1 MCRPGRP
8 RDKGGDSMCQH
19 AIQFYENDRFLCDE
33 VARFVHEGLHAS
45 ESVVVIAT
53 RAHRDAIESEL
64 KRQARFEDC
73 LPAGGA
79 KLIWRDA
86 DDMLSALL
94 VNGWPDAARCED
106 VLGALVDEASDSG
119 KVPVRAF
126 GEMVALLCAAGN
138 PEAALHLE
146 QLWNEL
152 ARHRAF
158 SLLCAYPTRVFHD
171 DERRHRFY
179 AICAAHSEIL
189 PSEAFQATPADPIRF
204 HLAVATL
211 HQKTRALESE
221 VADRK
226 AAERALSELAAHQ
239 NRIREDERKRI
250 AREIHDE
257 LGSVLTGIKA
267 YVSVAVERA
276 SREGRAPDQQL
287 IDASELAD
295 VALETVRRVIT
306 DLRPSVLDDLG
317 IWVALEWYLDQ
328 MQRQSGLQCSLA
340 IDPWISEMPECSTA
354 LFRIV
359 QEALTNAVRHAEA
372 SAMHVRVRRVDG
384 FAVFEISDNGKGME
398 TAQLFAQQSW
408 GIAGMNERARH
419 FGGDLTVTGTPGAGT
434 TVALRLPLET
444 LHAS

>member
-1 MCRPGRP
+1 MCR
-8 RDKGGDSMCQH
+8 H
-19 AIQFYENDRFLCDE
+19 AVQFYETDQFLCDE
-33 VARFVHEGLHAS
+33 VARFVCEGLRAG
-45 ESVVVIAT
+45 ESVIVVTT
-53 RAHRDAIESEL
+53 RLHREAIESKL
-64 KRQARFEDC
+64 KQQARFEDSQ
-73 LPAGGA
+73 PAGGA
-79 KLIWRDA
+79 RLIWRDA
-86 DDMLSALL
+86 DETLSALL
-94 VNGWPDAARCED
+94 VNGWPDAARCEN

-119 KVPVRAF
+119 KVPARVF
-126 GEMVALLCAAGN
+126 GEMVAVLCAAGN

-152 ARHRAF
+152 ARHHAF
-158 SLLCAYPTRVFHD
+158 SRLCAYPMRVFAGEEGRQAFH
-171 DERRHRFY
+171 
-179 AICAAHSEIL
+179 AICAAHFEVM
-189 PSEAFQATPADPIRF
+189 PSEAFEATPADPIRF

-211 HQKTRALESE
+211 HQKARALQSE

-239 NRIREDERKRI
+239 NRIREEERKRI

-267 YVSVAVERA
+267 YVSVAVDRA
-276 SREGRAPDQQL
+276 RREGRVPDRQL

-306 DLRPSVLDDLG
+306 DLRPSVLDELG

-328 MQRQSGLQCSLA
+328 MQRQSGLHCSLA
-340 IDPWISEMPECSTA
+340 IDPCIAEMQVGPECSTA

-372 SAMHVRVRRVDG
+372 SAMHVRVRRQGG
-384 FAVFEISDNGKGME
+384 FAVFEISDNGKGLDA
-398 TAQLFAQQSW
+398 AQVFAQQSW

-434 TVALRLPLET
+434 TVALRLLLET
-444 LHAS
+444 LLAS

>member
-1 MCRPGRP
+1 MCR
-8 RDKGGDSMCQH
+8 H
-19 AIQFYENDRFLCDE
+19 AVQFYETDRFLCDE
-33 VARFVHEGLHAS
+33 VARFVCEGLRAG
-45 ESVVVIAT
+45 ESVIVVTT
-53 RAHRDAIESEL
+53 RLHREAIESKL
-64 KRQARFEDC
+64 KQQARFEDSQ
-73 LPAGGA
+73 PAGGA
-79 KLIWRDA
+79 RLIWRDA
-86 DDMLSALL
+86 DETLSALL
-94 VNGWPDAARCED
+94 VNGWPDAARCEN

-119 KVPVRAF
+119 KVPARVF
-126 GEMVALLCAAGN
+126 GEMVAVLCAAGN

-152 ARHRAF
+152 ARHHAF
-158 SLLCAYPTRVFHD
+158 SRLCAYPMRVFAGEDGRQAFH
-171 DERRHRFY
+171 
-179 AICAAHSEIL
+179 AICAAHFEVM
-189 PSEAFQATPADPIRF
+189 PSEAFEATPADPIRF

-211 HQKTRALESE
+211 HQKARALQSE

-239 NRIREDERKRI
+239 NRIREEERKRI

-267 YVSVAVERA
+267 YVSVAVDRA
-276 SREGRAPDQQL
+276 RREGRVPDRQL

-306 DLRPSVLDDLG
+306 DLRPSVLDELG

-328 MQRQSGLQCSLA
+328 MQRQSGLHCSLA
-340 IDPWISEMPECSTA
+340 IDPCIAEMQVGPECSTA

-372 SAMHVRVRRVDG
+372 SAMHVRVRRQGG
-384 FAVFEISDNGKGME
+384 FAVFEISDNGKGLDA
-398 TAQLFAQQSW
+398 AQLFAQQSW

-434 TVALRLPLET
+434 TVALRLLLET
-444 LHAS
+444 LLAS

>member
-1 MCRPGRP
+1 MCR
-8 RDKGGDSMCQH
+8 H
-19 AIQFYENDRFLCDE
+19 AVQFYENDRFLCDE
-33 VARFVHEGLHAS
+33 VARFAHEGLRAG

-53 RAHRDAIESEL
+53 RPHREAIESEL
-64 KRQARFEDC
+64 KQQTRCEDS

-79 KLIWRDA
+79 KLVWRDA
-86 DDMLSALL
+86 DETLSALL
-94 VNGWPDAARCED
+94 VNGWPDAARCKD

-119 KVPVRAF
+119 KVPARAF
-126 GEMVALLCAAGN
+126 CEMVALLCAAGN
-138 PEAALHLE
+138 PEAALRLE

-152 ARHRAF
+152 AWHHAF
-158 SLLCAYPTRVFHD
+158 SLRCAYPTRVFAGEEGRQAFH
-171 DERRHRFY
+171 
-179 AICAAHSEIL
+179 AICAAHSEVM

-211 HQKTRALESE
+211 HQKTRTLESE

-267 YVSVAVERA
+267 YVSVAVDRA

-306 DLRPSVLDDLG
+306 DLRPSVLDELG

-340 IDPWISEMPECSTA
+340 IDPWISEMQVGPQCSTA

-372 SAMHVRVRRVDG
+372 SAMHVRVRREDG
-384 FAVFEISDNGKGME
+384 FAVVDISDNGKGME
-398 TAQLFAQQSW
+398 AAQLFAQQSW

-419 FGGDLTVTGTPGAGT
+419 FGGDLTVTGRPGAGT
-434 TVALRLPLET
+434 TVALRLPLER
-444 LHAS
+444 LLAS

>member
-1 MCRPGRP
+1 MCR
-8 RDKGGDSMCQH
+8 H
-19 AIQFYENDRFLCDE
+19 AVQFYETDRFLCDE
-33 VARFVHEGLHAS
+33 VARFVCEGLRAG
-45 ESVVVIAT
+45 ESVVVVTT
-53 RAHRDAIESEL
+53 RLHREAIESKL
-64 KRQARFEDC
+64 KQQARFEDSQ
-73 LPAGGA
+73 PAGGA
-79 KLIWRDA
+79 RLIWRDA
-86 DDMLSALL
+86 DETLSALL
-94 VNGWPDAARCED
+94 VNGWPDAARCEN

-119 KVPVRAF
+119 KVPARVF
-126 GEMVALLCAAGN
+126 GEMVAVLCAAGN

-152 ARHRAF
+152 ARHHAF
-158 SLLCAYPTRVFHD
+158 SRLCAYPMRVFAGEEGRQAFH
-171 DERRHRFY
+171 
-179 AICAAHSEIL
+179 AICAAHFEVM
-189 PSEAFQATPADPIRF
+189 PSEAFEATPADPIRF

-211 HQKTRALESE
+211 HQKARALQSE

-239 NRIREDERKRI
+239 NRIREEERKRI

-267 YVSVAVERA
+267 YVSVAVDRA
-276 SREGRAPDQQL
+276 RREGRVPDRQL

-306 DLRPSVLDDLG
+306 DLRPSVLDELG

-328 MQRQSGLQCSLA
+328 MQRQSGLHCSLA
-340 IDPWISEMPECSTA
+340 IDPCIAEMQVGPECSTA

-372 SAMHVRVRRVDG
+372 SAMHVRVRRQGG
-384 FAVFEISDNGKGME
+384 FAVFEISDNGKGLDA
-398 TAQLFAQQSW
+398 AQLFAQQSW

-434 TVALRLPLET
+434 TVALRLLLET
-444 LHAS
+444 LLAS

>member
-1 MCRPGRP
+1 MCR
-8 RDKGGDSMCQH
+8 H
-19 AIQFYENDRFLCDE
+19 AVQFYETDQFLCDE
-33 VARFVHEGLHAS
+33 VARFVCEGLRAG
-45 ESVVVIAT
+45 ESVIVVTT
-53 RAHRDAIESEL
+53 RLHREAIESKL
-64 KRQARFEDC
+64 KQQARFEDSQ
-73 LPAGGA
+73 PAGGA
-79 KLIWRDA
+79 RLIWRDA
-86 DDMLSALL
+86 DETLSALL
-94 VNGWPDAARCED
+94 VNGWPDAARCEN

-119 KVPVRAF
+119 KVPVRVF
-126 GEMVALLCAAGN
+126 GEMVAVLCAAGN

-152 ARHRAF
+152 ARHHAF
-158 SLLCAYPTRVFHD
+158 SRLCAYPMRVFAGEEGRQAFH
-171 DERRHRFY
+171 
-179 AICAAHSEIL
+179 AICAAHFEVM
-189 PSEAFQATPADPIRF
+189 PSEAFEATPADPIRF

-211 HQKTRALESE
+211 HQKARALQSE

-239 NRIREDERKRI
+239 NRIREEERKRI

-267 YVSVAVERA
+267 YVSVAVDRA
-276 SREGRAPDQQL
+276 RREGRVPDRQL

-306 DLRPSVLDDLG
+306 DLRPSVLDELG

-328 MQRQSGLQCSLA
+328 MQRQSGLHCSLA
-340 IDPWISEMPECSTA
+340 IDPCIAEMQVGPECSTA

-372 SAMHVRVRRVDG
+372 SAMHVRVRRQGG
-384 FAVFEISDNGKGME
+384 FAVFEISDNGKGLDA
-398 TAQLFAQQSW
+398 AQVFAQQSW

-434 TVALRLPLET
+434 TVALRLLLET
-444 LHAS
+444 LLAS

>member
-1 MCRPGRP
+1 MCR
-8 RDKGGDSMCQH
+8 H
-19 AIQFYENDRFLCDE
+19 AVQFYETDRFLCDE
-33 VARFVHEGLHAS
+33 VTRFVCEGLRAG
-45 ESVVVIAT
+45 ESVVVVTT
-53 RAHRDAIESEL
+53 RLHREAIESKL
-64 KRQARFEDC
+64 KQQARFEDSQ
-73 LPAGGA
+73 PAGGA
-79 KLIWRDA
+79 RLIWRDA
-86 DDMLSALL
+86 DETLSALL
-94 VNGWPDAARCED
+94 VNGWPDAARCEN

-119 KVPVRAF
+119 KVPARVF
-126 GEMVALLCAAGN
+126 GEMVAVLCAAGN

-152 ARHRAF
+152 ARHHAF
-158 SLLCAYPTRVFHD
+158 SRLCAYPMRVFAGEEGRQAFH
-171 DERRHRFY
+171 
-179 AICAAHSEIL
+179 AICAAHFEVM
-189 PSEAFQATPADPIRF
+189 PSEAFEATPADPIRF

-211 HQKTRALESE
+211 HQKARALQSE

-239 NRIREDERKRI
+239 NRIREEERKRI

-267 YVSVAVERA
+267 YVSVAVDRA
-276 SREGRAPDQQL
+276 RREGRVPDRQL

-306 DLRPSVLDDLG
+306 DLRPSVLDELG

-328 MQRQSGLQCSLA
+328 MQRQSGLHCSLA
-340 IDPWISEMPECSTA
+340 IDPCIAEMQVGPECSTA

-372 SAMHVRVRRVDG
+372 SAMHVRVRRQGG
-384 FAVFEISDNGKGME
+384 FAVFEISDNGKGLDA
-398 TAQLFAQQSW
+398 AQVFAQQSW

-434 TVALRLPLET
+434 TVALRLLLET
-444 LHAS
+444 LLAS

>member
-1 MCRPGRP
+1 MCR
-8 RDKGGDSMCQH
+8 H
-19 AIQFYENDRFLCDE
+19 AVQFYETDRFLCDE
-33 VARFVHEGLHAS
+33 VTRFVCEGLRAG
-45 ESVVVIAT
+45 ESVVVVAT
-53 RAHRDAIESEL
+53 RPHREAIESEL
-64 KRQARFEDC
+64 KQQARFEDS

-79 KLIWRDA
+79 RLIWRDA
-86 DDMLSALL
+86 DETLSALL
-94 VNGWPDAARCED
+94 VNGWPDAARCEN

-119 KVPVRAF
+119 KVPVRVF
-126 GEMVALLCAAGN
+126 GEMVAVLCAAGN

-152 ARHRAF
+152 ARHHAF
-158 SLLCAYPTRVFHD
+158 SRLCAYPMRVFAGEEGRQAFH
-171 DERRHRFY
+171 
-179 AICAAHSEIL
+179 AICAAHFEVM
-189 PSEAFQATPADPIRF
+189 PSEAFEATPADPIRF

-211 HQKTRALESE
+211 HQKARALQSE

-239 NRIREDERKRI
+239 NRIREEERKRI

-267 YVSVAVERA
+267 YVSVAVDRA
-276 SREGRAPDQQL
+276 RREGRVPDRQL

-306 DLRPSVLDDLG
+306 DLRPSVLDELG

-328 MQRQSGLQCSLA
+328 MQRQSGLHCSLA
-340 IDPWISEMPECSTA
+340 IDPCIAEMQVGPECSTA

-372 SAMHVRVRRVDG
+372 SAMHVRVRRQGG
-384 FAVFEISDNGKGME
+384 FAVFEISDNGKGLDA
-398 TAQLFAQQSW
+398 AQVFAQQSW

-434 TVALRLPLET
+434 TVALRLLLET
-444 LHAS
+444 LLAS

>member
-1 MCRPGRP
+1 MCR
-8 RDKGGDSMCQH
+8 H
-19 AIQFYENDRFLCDE
+19 AVQFYETDRFLCDE
-33 VARFVHEGLHAS
+33 VARFVCEGLRAG
-45 ESVVVIAT
+45 ESVIVVTT
-53 RAHRDAIESEL
+53 RLHREAIESKL
-64 KRQARFEDC
+64 KQQARFEDSQ
-73 LPAGGA
+73 PAGGA
-79 KLIWRDA
+79 RLIWRDA
-86 DDMLSALL
+86 DETLSALL
-94 VNGWPDAARCED
+94 VNGWPDAARCEN

-119 KVPVRAF
+119 KVPARVF
-126 GEMVALLCAAGN
+126 GEMVAVLCAAGN

-152 ARHRAF
+152 ARHHAF
-158 SLLCAYPTRVFHD
+158 SRLCAYPMRVFAGEEGRQAFH
-171 DERRHRFY
+171 
-179 AICAAHSEIL
+179 AICAAHFEVM
-189 PSEAFQATPADPIRF
+189 PSEAFEATPADPIRF

-211 HQKTRALESE
+211 HQKARALESE

-226 AAERALSELAAHQ
+226 AAERTLSELAAHQ
-239 NRIREDERKRI
+239 NRIREEERKRI

-267 YVSVAVERA
+267 YVSVAVDRA
-276 SREGRAPDQQL
+276 RREGRVPDRQL

-306 DLRPSVLDDLG
+306 DLRPSVLDELG

-328 MQRQSGLQCSLA
+328 MQRQSGLHCSLA
-340 IDPWISEMPECSTA
+340 IDPCIAEMQVGPECSTA

-372 SAMHVRVRRVDG
+372 SAMHVRVRRQGG
-384 FAVFEISDNGKGME
+384 FAVFEISDNGKGLDA
-398 TAQLFAQQSW
+398 AQLFAQQSW

-434 TVALRLPLET
+434 TVALRLLLET
-444 LHAS
+444 LLAS

>member
-1 MCRPGRP
+1 MCR
-8 RDKGGDSMCQH
+8 H
-19 AIQFYENDRFLCDE
+19 AVQFYETDRFLCDE
-33 VARFVHEGLHAS
+33 VARFVCEGLRAG
-45 ESVVVIAT
+45 ESVIVVTT
-53 RAHRDAIESEL
+53 RLHREAIESKL
-64 KRQARFEDC
+64 KQQARFEDS

-79 KLIWRDA
+79 RLIWRDA
-86 DDMLSALL
+86 DETLSALL
-94 VNGWPDAARCED
+94 VNGWPDAARCEN

-119 KVPVRAF
+119 KVPARVF
-126 GEMVALLCAAGN
+126 GEMVAVLCAAGN

-152 ARHRAF
+152 ARHHAF
-158 SLLCAYPTRVFHD
+158 SRLCAYPMRVFAGEEGRQAFH
-171 DERRHRFY
+171 
-179 AICAAHSEIL
+179 AICAAHFEVM
-189 PSEAFQATPADPIRF
+189 PSEAFEATPADPIRF

-211 HQKTRALESE
+211 HQKARALQSE

-239 NRIREDERKRI
+239 NRIREEERKRI

-267 YVSVAVERA
+267 YVSVAVDRA
-276 SREGRAPDQQL
+276 RREGRVPDRQL

-306 DLRPSVLDDLG
+306 DLRPSVLDELG

-328 MQRQSGLQCSLA
+328 MQRQSGLHCSLA
-340 IDPWISEMPECSTA
+340 IDPCIAEMQVGPECSTA

-372 SAMHVRVRRVDG
+372 SAMHVLVRRQGG
-384 FAVFEISDNGKGME
+384 FAVFEISDNGKGLDA
-398 TAQLFAQQSW
+398 AQLFAQQSW

-434 TVALRLPLET
+434 TVALRLLLET
-444 LHAS
+444 LLAS

>member
-1 MCRPGRP
+1 MCR
-8 RDKGGDSMCQH
+8 H
-19 AIQFYENDRFLCDE
+19 AVQFYETDRFLCDE
-33 VARFVHEGLHAS
+33 VARFVCEGLRAG
-45 ESVVVIAT
+45 ESVIVVTT
-53 RAHRDAIESEL
+53 RLHREAIESKL
-64 KRQARFEDC
+64 KQQARFEDSQ
-73 LPAGGA
+73 PAGGA
-79 KLIWRDA
+79 RLIWRDA
-86 DDMLSALL
+86 DETLSALL
-94 VNGWPDAARCED
+94 VNGWPDAARCEN

-119 KVPVRAF
+119 KVPARVF
-126 GEMVALLCAAGN
+126 GEMVAVLCAAGN

-152 ARHRAF
+152 ARHHAF
-158 SLLCAYPTRVFHD
+158 SRLCAYPMRVFAGEEGRQAFH
-171 DERRHRFY
+171 
-179 AICAAHSEIL
+179 AICAAHFEVM
-189 PSEAFQATPADPIRF
+189 PSEAFEATPADPIRF

-211 HQKTRALESE
+211 HQKARALQSE

-239 NRIREDERKRI
+239 NRIREEERKRI

-267 YVSVAVERA
+267 YVSVAVDRA
-276 SREGRAPDQQL
+276 RREGRVPDRQL

-306 DLRPSVLDDLG
+306 DLRPSVLDELG

-328 MQRQSGLQCSLA
+328 MQRQSGLHCSLA
-340 IDPWISEMPECSTA
+340 IDPCIAEMQVGPECSTA

-372 SAMHVRVRRVDG
+372 SAMHVRVRRQGG
-384 FAVFEISDNGKGME
+384 FAVFEISDNGKGLDA
-398 TAQLFAQQSW
+398 AQLFAQQSW

-434 TVALRLPLET
+434 TVALRLLLET
-444 LHAS
+444 LLAS

>member
-1 MCRPGRP
+1 MCR
-8 RDKGGDSMCQH
+8 H
-19 AIQFYENDRFLCDE
+19 AVQFYETDQFLCDE
-33 VARFVHEGLHAS
+33 VARFVCEGLRAG
-45 ESVVVIAT
+45 ESVIVVTT
-53 RAHRDAIESEL
+53 RLHREAIESKL
-64 KRQARFEDC
+64 KQQARFEDSQ
-73 LPAGGA
+73 PAGGA
-79 KLIWRDA
+79 RLIWRDA
-86 DDMLSALL
+86 DETLSALL
-94 VNGWPDAARCED
+94 VNGWPDAARCEN

-119 KVPVRAF
+119 KVPARVF
-126 GEMVALLCAAGN
+126 GEMVAVLCAAGN

-152 ARHRAF
+152 ARHHAF
-158 SLLCAYPTRVFHD
+158 SRLCAYPMRVFAGEEGRQAFH
-171 DERRHRFY
+171 
-179 AICAAHSEIL
+179 AICAAHFEVM
-189 PSEAFQATPADPIRF
+189 PSEAFEATPADPIRF

-211 HQKTRALESE
+211 HQKARALQSE

-239 NRIREDERKRI
+239 NRIREEERKRI

-267 YVSVAVERA
+267 YVSVAVDRA
-276 SREGRAPDQQL
+276 RREGRVPDRQL

-306 DLRPSVLDDLG
+306 DLRPSVLDELG

-328 MQRQSGLQCSLA
+328 MQRQSGLHCSLA
-340 IDPWISEMPECSTA
+340 IDPCIAEMQVGPECSTA

-372 SAMHVRVRRVDG
+372 SAMHVRVRRQGG
-384 FAVFEISDNGKGME
+384 FAVFEISDNGKGLDA
-398 TAQLFAQQSW
+398 AQLFAQQSW

-434 TVALRLPLET
+434 TVALRLLLET
-444 LHAS
+444 LLAS

>member
-1 MCRPGRP
+1 MCR
-8 RDKGGDSMCQH
+8 H
-19 AIQFYENDRFLCDE
+19 AVQFYETDRFLCDE
-33 VARFVHEGLHAS
+33 VARFVCEGLRAG
-45 ESVVVIAT
+45 ESVVVVTT
-53 RAHRDAIESEL
+53 RLHREAIESKL
-64 KRQARFEDC
+64 KQQARFEDSQ
-73 LPAGGA
+73 PAGGA
-79 KLIWRDA
+79 RLIWRDA
-86 DDMLSALL
+86 DETLSALL
-94 VNGWPDAARCED
+94 VNGWPDAARCEN

-119 KVPVRAF
+119 KVPARVF
-126 GEMVALLCAAGN
+126 GEMVAVLCAAGN

-152 ARHRAF
+152 ARHHAF
-158 SLLCAYPTRVFHD
+158 SRLCAYPMRVFAGEDGRQAFH
-171 DERRHRFY
+171 
-179 AICAAHSEIL
+179 AICAAHFEVM
-189 PSEAFQATPADPIRF
+189 PSEAFEATPADPIRF

-211 HQKTRALESE
+211 HQKARALQSE

-239 NRIREDERKRI
+239 NRIREEERKRI

-267 YVSVAVERA
+267 YVSVAVDRA
-276 SREGRAPDQQL
+276 RREGRVPDRQL

-306 DLRPSVLDDLG
+306 DLRPSVLDELG

-328 MQRQSGLQCSLA
+328 MQRQSGLHCSLA
-340 IDPWISEMPECSTA
+340 IDPCIAEMQVGPECSTA

-372 SAMHVRVRRVDG
+372 SAMHVRVRRQGG
-384 FAVFEISDNGKGME
+384 FAVFEISDNGKGLDA
-398 TAQLFAQQSW
+398 AQLFAQQSW

-434 TVALRLPLET
+434 TVALRLLLET
-444 LHAS
+444 LLAS

>member
-1 MCRPGRP
+1 MCR
-8 RDKGGDSMCQH
+8 H
-19 AIQFYENDRFLCDE
+19 AVQFYETDRFLCDE
-33 VARFVHEGLHAS
+33 VARFVREGLRAG
-45 ESVVVIAT
+45 ESVVVVTT
-53 RAHRDAIESEL
+53 RLHREAIESKL
-64 KRQARFEDC
+64 KQQARFEDSQ
-73 LPAGGA
+73 PAGGA
-79 KLIWRDA
+79 RLIWRDA
-86 DDMLSALL
+86 DETLSALL
-94 VNGWPDAARCED
+94 VNGWPDAARCEN

-119 KVPVRAF
+119 KVPARVF
-126 GEMVALLCAAGN
+126 GEMVAVLCAAGN

-152 ARHRAF
+152 ARHHAF
-158 SLLCAYPTRVFHD
+158 SRLCAYPMRVFAGEEGRQAFH
-171 DERRHRFY
+171 
-179 AICAAHSEIL
+179 AICAAHFEVM
-189 PSEAFQATPADPIRF
+189 PSEAFEATPADPIRF

-211 HQKTRALESE
+211 HQKARALQSE

-239 NRIREDERKRI
+239 NRIREEERKRI

-267 YVSVAVERA
+267 YVSVAVDRA
-276 SREGRAPDQQL
+276 RREGRVPDRQL

-306 DLRPSVLDDLG
+306 DLRPSVLDELG

-328 MQRQSGLQCSLA
+328 MQRQSGLHCSLA
-340 IDPWISEMPECSTA
+340 IDPCIAEMQVGPECSTA

-372 SAMHVRVRRVDG
+372 SAMHVRVRRQGG
-384 FAVFEISDNGKGME
+384 FAVFEISDNGKGLDA
-398 TAQLFAQQSW
+398 AQLFAQQSW

-434 TVALRLPLET
+434 TVALRLLLET
-444 LHAS
+444 LLAS

>member
-1 MCRPGRP
+1 MCR
-8 RDKGGDSMCQH
+8 H
-19 AIQFYENDRFLCDE
+19 AVQFYETDRFLCDE
-33 VARFVHEGLHAS
+33 VARFVCEGLRAG
-45 ESVVVIAT
+45 ESVIVVTT
-53 RAHRDAIESEL
+53 RLHREAIESKL
-64 KRQARFEDC
+64 KQQARFEDSQ
-73 LPAGGA
+73 PAGGA
-79 KLIWRDA
+79 RLIWRDA
-86 DDMLSALL
+86 DETLSALL
-94 VNGWPDAARCED
+94 VNGWPDAARCEN

-119 KVPVRAF
+119 KVPARVF
-126 GEMVALLCAAGN
+126 GEMVAVLCAAGN

-152 ARHRAF
+152 ARHHAF
-158 SLLCAYPTRVFHD
+158 SRLCAYPMRVFAGEEGRQAFH
-171 DERRHRFY
+171 
-179 AICAAHSEIL
+179 AICAAHFEVM
-189 PSEAFQATPADPIRF
+189 PSEAFEATPADPIRF

-211 HQKTRALESE
+211 HQKARALQSE

-239 NRIREDERKRI
+239 NRIREEERKRI

-267 YVSVAVERA
+267 YVSVAVDRA
-276 SREGRAPDQQL
+276 RREGRVPDRQL

-306 DLRPSVLDDLG
+306 DLRPSVLDELG

-340 IDPWISEMPECSTA
+340 IDPCIAEMQVGPECSTA

-372 SAMHVRVRRVDG
+372 SAEN
-384 FAVFEISDNGKGME
+384 A
-398 TAQLFAQQSW
+398 
-408 GIAGMNERARH
+408 
-419 FGGDLTVTGTPGAGT
+419 
-434 TVALRLPLET
+434 
-444 LHAS
+444 